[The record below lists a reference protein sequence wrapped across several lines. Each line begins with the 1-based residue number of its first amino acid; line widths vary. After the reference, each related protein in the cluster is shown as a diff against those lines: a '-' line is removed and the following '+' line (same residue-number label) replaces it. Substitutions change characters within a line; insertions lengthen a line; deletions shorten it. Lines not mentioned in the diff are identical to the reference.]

1 MIKRIMIAV
10 VASMTLATAATA
22 SERTIDISGNNTSS
36 SYVSYSTSFSIAS
49 GNVVN
54 VKMARYCYFSSTIT
68 GKGMLNLYAGG
79 ERCYLGTEK
88 GKTWPNWTNFTG
100 DIHIYPFKE
109 NSSSAGFYGVV
120 LAHGGK
126 SSTAENAL
134 DDAKSGKVNPSMAN
148 NHVTLHDGATIC
160 CEANTSG
167 AGFRIGEL
175 QTEAGSTLQGYM
187 KKSRAAY
194 YLLGGLNTD
203 FTLAGTIK
211 PSDYDDAT
219 LMGIVKEGTGT
230 MTITGNNNCVSGALR
245 ILAGRVQVSND
256 CAEAEQKKLRG
267 ALGAR
272 PNTSDAI
279 AYVFENGLLGGTGSI
294 GGTVD
299 NYGTVEPG
307 DFEPNGDV
315 VGVTTGTLTLRN
327 YVTASKQPNLCL
339 RPASKLRFKIV
350 SATDYDRLDVGG
362 SVKYNNI
369 AQDFSES
376 DKMPIIEISLLNEME
391 DMQIG
396 DEFTLLTA
404 KEKTGDWQFE
414 LKQPSKYT
422 WELVEEKTDG
432 AYTLKARIV
441 SLNNSDDPDNP
452 ENPYNP
458 DDPDVPVMG
467 PYYDDGIDDTA
478 DTKTL
483 RYYAEECGKYVGVA
497 LCTYKG
503 YQSDREE
510 ACRQFNMMVAENEMK
525 MDALQPSQGQFSFGG
540 ADNLVSLARSN
551 NMAIRG
557 HCLVWHQQQPQWLS
571 SDGKKNDKNWTRQE
585 ALAIMKNH
593 IEKVMSHFK
602 GKVTEWDVVNECL
615 DDDQSIIRSNP
626 EGYTLRQTVW
636 QRAIGDDYIDS
647 AFVYAHR
654 ADPSVVLYLNDY
666 DVELQGKAKAV
677 AFRNLAMRLKN
688 RGIPIDGVGLQ
699 CHFSVGEVDSV
710 KLASTV
716 QRFGQDGLKCV
727 ITELDMGIP
736 STTSAN
742 LQEQARI
749 YRVITDIMLAN
760 DNCPYMVIWGVKDN
774 DSWRSA
780 SSPLLFDSGM
790 GKKPAWRAV
799 RSALRHH
806 SISTTTGVGRTV
818 AFQPSVEYPVYD
830 LQGRRVN
837 GQPRKAGIYIYNGKK
852 IVVK

>member
-279 AYVFENGLLGGTGSI
+279 AYVFENGGARR
-294 GGTVD
+294 
-299 NYGTVEPG
+299 
-307 DFEPNGDV
+307 
-315 VGVTTGTLTLRN
+315 LR
-327 YVTASKQPNLCL
+327 A
-339 RPASKLRFKIV
+339 
-350 SATDYDRLDVGG
+350 
-362 SVKYNNI
+362 
-369 AQDFSES
+369 
-376 DKMPIIEISLLNEME
+376 
-391 DMQIG
+391 
-396 DEFTLLTA
+396 
-404 KEKTGDWQFE
+404 
-414 LKQPSKYT
+414 
-422 WELVEEKTDG
+422 
-432 AYTLKARIV
+432 
-441 SLNNSDDPDNP
+441 
-452 ENPYNP
+452 
-458 DDPDVPVMG
+458 
-467 PYYDDGIDDTA
+467 
-478 DTKTL
+478 
-483 RYYAEECGKYVGVA
+483 
-497 LCTYKG
+497 
-503 YQSDREE
+503 
-510 ACRQFNMMVAENEMK
+510 
-525 MDALQPSQGQFSFGG
+525 
-540 ADNLVSLARSN
+540 
-551 NMAIRG
+551 
-557 HCLVWHQQQPQWLS
+557 
-571 SDGKKNDKNWTRQE
+571 
-585 ALAIMKNH
+585 
-593 IEKVMSHFK
+593 
-602 GKVTEWDVVNECL
+602 
-615 DDDQSIIRSNP
+615 
-626 EGYTLRQTVW
+626 
-636 QRAIGDDYIDS
+636 
-647 AFVYAHR
+647 
-654 ADPSVVLYLNDY
+654 
-666 DVELQGKAKAV
+666 
-677 AFRNLAMRLKN
+677 
-688 RGIPIDGVGLQ
+688 
-699 CHFSVGEVDSV
+699 
-710 KLASTV
+710 
-716 QRFGQDGLKCV
+716 
-727 ITELDMGIP
+727 
-736 STTSAN
+736 
-742 LQEQARI
+742 
-749 YRVITDIMLAN
+749 
-760 DNCPYMVIWGVKDN
+760 
-774 DSWRSA
+774 
-780 SSPLLFDSGM
+780 
-790 GKKPAWRAV
+790 
-799 RSALRHH
+799 
-806 SISTTTGVGRTV
+806 
-818 AFQPSVEYPVYD
+818 
-830 LQGRRVN
+830 
-837 GQPRKAGIYIYNGKK
+837 
-852 IVVK
+852 